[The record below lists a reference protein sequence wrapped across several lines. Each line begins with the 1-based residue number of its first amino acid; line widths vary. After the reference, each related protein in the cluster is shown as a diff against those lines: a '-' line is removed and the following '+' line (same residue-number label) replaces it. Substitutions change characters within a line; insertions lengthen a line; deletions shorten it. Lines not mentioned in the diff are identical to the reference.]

1 MSQPTALD
9 QVAPAPTPM
18 RIGQGTAVEQSRA
31 VAEVQGAIIVAQQCP
46 RRMDIARTAMRES
59 CEQLGFAESAFF
71 SFPRAGSTVSGASI
85 HLAKEL
91 ARCFGNVQYGI
102 NELRR
107 DDEFGQSEM
116 LAWAWDV
123 QMNTRASNTFI
134 NPHMRD
140 KRGGPQ
146 KLVDLRDIY
155 ENNANMGN
163 RRLRGAIFSIVPA
176 WFKEE
181 AEAICRATLA
191 RGDGKPLPE
200 RIDAAVAVFEALGIP
215 AERLEQKLGRGRA
228 QWNAYDIT
236 QLRITHRSI
245 ERGEIAIDEAFP
257 QPRVTVDEIA
267 EQAAEGPAPAR
278 SVATLPA
285 TERGTTPADGPAP
298 SMATPKQLTAINTLL
313 ATKCAATGEARFLAL
328 ADPDVLGRELKSTK
342 EITFDEAG
350 PLIERLGAMPDYTP
364 PAADG
369 PGTEP
374 M

>member
-1 MSQPTALD
+1 MSQPTAID
-9 QVAPAPTPM
+9 NVPAAPTPT

-59 CEQLGFAESAFF
+59 CEQLSFAEQAFF
-71 SFPRAGSTVSGASI
+71 SFPRAGSTVSGPSI

-146 KLVDLRDIY
+146 KLTELRDIY

-163 RRLRGAIFSIVPA
+163 RRLRQAIFSILPA
-176 WFKEE
+176 WFREE
-181 AEAICRATLA
+181 AEEICRKTLS

-200 RIDAAVAVFEALGIP
+200 RIDAAVKVYKALGVS
-215 AERLEQKLGRGRA
+215 AERLEQKLGRDRA
-228 QWNAYDIT
+228 DWTPYDVT

-257 QPRVTVDEIA
+257 QPRVTAEEITQ
-267 EQAAEGPAPAR
+267 QASE
-278 SVATLPA
+278 
-285 TERGTTPADGPAP
+285 TPAAQPPTQPPPAN
-298 SMATPKQLTAINTLL
+298 SGQDVQRAATVRTATQKQLTEINTLL
-313 ATKCAATGEARFLAL
+313 GSKCDARGDDRLTVLAEPEL
-328 ADPDVLGRELKSTK
+328 LGRAIGSSK
-342 EITFDEAG
+342 EITFDEARQ
-350 PLIERLGAMPDYTP
+350 LIETLAAMPDYTP
-364 PAADG
+364 PANDG